1 MALAHEADFGRSPPI
16 SWTSRCLFWRSGSC
30 LRFAN
35 RDSSAE
41 TDRPTNRFHPNRPG
55 RRSTCPYAPAT
66 SAGCHLRRHDGAP
79 WPPVHTRSRP
89 SSRLVVS
96 HRHAVVCP
104 DIHRGPLFRCLV
116 SRVTR
121 ARNHIGR
128 HPMIWPPPISGRDGK
143 PRSDHNGVGNAG
155 CMTPMRSGQLSM
167 IQSNAILLH
176 IEH

>member
-1 MALAHEADFGRSPPI
+1 MVGCVVDRYLRG
-16 SWTSRCLFWRSGSC
+16 RSGSC
-30 LRFAN
+30 LRFVN

-66 SAGCHLRRHDGAP
+66 SAGCHLRRRDGAP
-79 WPPVHTRSRP
+79 WPPVHARSRP
-89 SSRLVVS
+89 PSRLLVR
-96 HRHAVVCP
+96 HRHAVICP
-104 DIHRGPLFRCLV
+104 DIHCGPLFRCRV

-128 HPMIWPPPISGRDGK
+128 HPITWPPPISGRDGK

-155 CMTPMRSGQLSM
+155 STTPMRLGQLVM